1 MKTAAL
7 PSGTVVFGTL
17 LVGIMDGNPVK
28 LLKTRTAH
36 EQSLLMPLEWG
47 LEFFFFFIA
56 LHAEYLTCYIQI
68 KVLVAIVTL

>member
-1 MKTAAL
+1 MKTVAL

-47 LEFFFFFIA
+47 LEFFFFSLLFMPSI
-56 LHAEYLTCYIQI
+56 LHATFRL
-68 KVLVAIVTL
+68 KFW